1 MIKCPSC
8 GKNHP
13 ENTLFCDECGAYVLS
28 EGQKRTDSMAS
39 SDVAWMEVELEL
51 DNSFD
56 MANAHPLKI
65 RALILD
71 SGRQIELT
79 MNKEINIGRLDATSA
94 TFPEIDLTED
104 QGMSKGVSRR
114 HAKITRKG
122 SALFLEDLGSL
133 NGTFLNGR
141 RLTPYLP
148 HALNDSDEIR
158 LSKLSLTI
166 HFSQT

>member
-13 ENTLFCDECGAYVLS
+13 ENTLFCDECGAYLLV
-28 EGQKRTDSMAS
+28 EGQKRTDSLAVEQ
-39 SDVAWMEVELEL
+39 VAWMEADLDLEEAL
-51 DNSFD
+51 DV
-56 MANAHPLKI
+56 ANARPIKL

-79 MNKEINIGRLDATSA
+79 MHKEINIGRLDATSA

-104 QGMSKGVSRR
+104 QGLAKGVSRR

-122 SALFLEDLGSL
+122 DSLFLEDLGSL

-148 HALNDSDEIR
+148 HALKDKDEIR
-158 LSKLSLTI
+158 MSKLSLTI
-166 HFSQT
+166 HFD

>member
-1 MIKCPSC
+1 M
-8 GKNHP
+8 
-13 ENTLFCDECGAYVLS
+13 DA
-28 EGQKRTDSMAS
+28 
-39 SDVAWMEVELEL
+39 ELEAEGSSTETVAL
-51 DNSFD
+51 
-56 MANAHPLKI
+56 PLKV

-79 MNKEINIGRLDATSA
+79 MNREINIGRLDATSA

-104 QGMSKGVSRR
+104 EGMSKGVSRR

-158 LSKLSLTI
+158 LSKLSMTI
-166 HFSQT
+166 HFEQP